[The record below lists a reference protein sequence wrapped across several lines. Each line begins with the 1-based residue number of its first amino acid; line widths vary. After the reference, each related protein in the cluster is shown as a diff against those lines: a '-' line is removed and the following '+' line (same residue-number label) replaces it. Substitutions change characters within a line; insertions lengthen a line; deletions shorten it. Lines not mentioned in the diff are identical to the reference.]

1 MILELNGIEI
11 DVSQNNSFALSF
23 SASKLQDIESRSGDF
38 STTFTLPLS
47 NEVRRAIGYT
57 NHLDSG
63 SSLPYQVLDAKVFDK
78 GLLVFSGFAKISRI
92 TENLEL
98 AVYSGNSNWIE
109 LIRDKKLNE
118 VNYSTLNFTMNAANV
133 QARRLNL
140 DRSGIVYPNA
150 FYGEFANPAS
160 PWTFYDFFPAYY
172 CNGLLLRIFLDI
184 GWSVAGDLF
193 SNPKFLDSLVPFSG
207 PKIGTDDEVILVVAD
222 VNVPIGTVSGGAL
235 TTYLGFNSGTNF
247 LNTVD
252 MPTSN
257 TISIGG
263 AAKVRI
269 HDDGYYT
276 LAGTINCSLLSGTLQ
291 YSSVYLV
298 PIGSGIEYELFVIA
312 NTTSLTD
319 IGFGWDG
326 FIKKGE
332 YVLRFYYDLFGTS
345 SFSITAGSILLI
357 VNDSASLQPK
367 QDFSYNL
374 NVPEGFT
381 VKLNKGLPN
390 VLQTDFIKTIVNQF
404 NVVIEADYINKVVKF
419 NQFDNLE
426 TNKPLAKDWT
436 HKVDLTEPI
445 ELEFEQD
452 TYGQVNHLTYEPDD
466 ADDYIVIKTLGDSS
480 FTISNVNLEPSKDV
494 FSLPFSGSVRAFIG
508 EVEVLVIPAR
518 LAATKPRICLID
530 YTTENLITMVGQS
543 APANSI
549 ELKFEGLDF
558 ATLLTEN
565 YTYLISILQKYKLA
579 KINLK
584 LNSIDLQN
592 LEYTKPIYLNFET
605 KENGQISG
613 YFYLNFIEQFQEN
626 KTTKV
631 ELIKL

>member
-207 PKIGTDDEVILVVAD
+207 PKIGTDTNLTLFNAVLGLPTSI
-222 VNVPIGTVSGGAL
+222 SGVGSTL
-235 TTYLGFNSGTNF
+235 YLGFPSATTNILDSIEVPSVSVLGPASPPYPYIRVHDDCFYEIIGSINWTLGSGS
-247 LNTVD
+247 V
-252 MPTSN
+252 
-257 TISIGG
+257 SIGAVWLTPQG
-263 AAKVRI
+263 EGEEV
-269 HDDGYYT
+269 
-276 LAGTINCSLLSGTLQ
+276 LL
-291 YSSVYLV
+291 
-298 PIGSGIEYELFVIA
+298 GSGA
-312 NTTSLTD
+312 TS
-319 IGFGWDG
+319 IGISFGDTAV
-326 FIKKGE
+326 FLKKGT
-332 YVLRFYYDLFGTS
+332 YTLRFYVDA
-345 SFSITAGSILLI
+345 TAATLNSVNGFFYCI
-357 VNDSASLQPK
+357 VNANQNFAYK
-367 QDFSYNL
+367 Q
-374 NVPEGFT
+374 NVPSGQT
-381 VKLNKGLPN
+381 VQLSKGLPN

-404 NVVIEADYINKVVKF
+404 NVVIEVDYVNKVVKF

-426 TNKPLAKDWT
+426 TNKQLAKDWT

-452 TYGQVNHLTYEPDD
+452 TYGQVNHLIYEPDD
-466 ADDYIVIKTLGDSS
+466 ADDYIVVKTLGDSS

-494 FSLPFSGSVRAFIG
+494 VSLPFSGSVRAFIG

-579 KINLK
+579 KIYLK

>member
-1 MILELNGIEI
+1 MILELNGVEI
-11 DVSQNNSFALSF
+11 DVSQNNSFAMSF

-118 VNYSTLNFTMNAANV
+118 VDYSILNFTMNAANV
-133 QARRLNL
+133 QSRRLNL

-150 FYGEFANPAS
+150 FYGEFQEPTT

-184 GWSVAGDLF
+184 GWGVAGDLF
-193 SNPKFLDSLVPFSG
+193 SNAKFLDSLVPFSG
-207 PKIGTDDEVILVVAD
+207 PKIGNDNVVFAQSGLMLGSFLAVPGSNIGFAGIDAIANNIINSLTAGAETATIGLAASFEIFETNTYDLQGFYQFNISSTGIGTTFFYELYNKTSNALIAILGSTSVIAAG
-222 VNVPIGTVSGGAL
+222 VNVTGFVKEIELNPGVYVIKVSV
-235 TTYLGFNSGTNF
+235 N
-247 LNTVD
+247 
-252 MPTSN
+252 
-257 TISIGG
+257 
-263 AAKVRI
+263 
-269 HDDGYYT
+269 YT
-276 LAGTINCSLLSGTLQ
+276 G
-291 YSSVYLV
+291 
-298 PIGSGIEYELFVIA
+298 
-312 NTTSLTD
+312 
-319 IGFGWDG
+319 G
-326 FIKKGE
+326 FISSSTRL
-332 YVLRFYYDLFGTS
+332 LR
-345 SFSITAGSILLI
+345 ITGL
-357 VNDSASLQPK
+357 NN
-367 QDFSYNL
+367 FSYKN
-374 NVPEGFT
+374 NVVEGQT
-381 VKLNKGLPN
+381 VQLSKGLPD

-404 NVVIEADYINKVVKF
+404 NVVIEADYINKIVKF

-452 TYGQVNHLTYEPDD
+452 TYGQVNHLIYEPDD
-466 ADDYIVIKTLGDSS
+466 ADDYIVVKTLGNSS
-480 FTISNVNLEPSKDV
+480 FAIANVNLEPSKDV
-494 FSLPFSGSVRAFIG
+494 VSLPFSGSVRAFIG

-518 LAATKPRICLID
+518 LAEIKPRICLID
-530 YTTENLITMVGQS
+530 YTTENLITMVGQA

-558 ATLLTEN
+558 TILLTEN
-565 YTYLISILQKYKLA
+565 YTYLISILQKFKLA
-579 KINLK
+579 KINFK

-626 KTTKV
+626 KTTNV

>member
-1 MILELNGIEI
+1 MILELNGVEI
-11 DVSQNNSFALSF
+11 DVTQNNSFALSF

-63 SSLPYQVLDAKVFDK
+63 SSLPYQVLDAKVFDR
-78 GLLVFSGFAKISRI
+78 GVLVFSGFAKISRI

-118 VNYSTLNFTMNAANV
+118 VDYSILNFTMNAANV

-150 FYGEFANPAS
+150 FYGEFQQPS
-160 PWTFYDFFPAYY
+160 TPWTFYDFFPAYY

-184 GWSVAGDLF
+184 GWSVTGDLF
-193 SNPKFLDSLVPFSG
+193 TNPKFLDSVVPFSG
-207 PKIGTDDEVILVVAD
+207 PKIGTDVSLPLFDAVLDLPTSITNVA
-222 VNVPIGTVSGGAL
+222 
-235 TTYLGFNSGTNF
+235 TTYYLGFGSATINILDTINVPSS
-247 LNTVD
+247 TVLSPASPPYPYVRVHD
-252 MPTSN
+252 DCFYEIIGSISWTL
-257 TISIGG
+257 SIGSVSIG
-263 AAKVRI
+263 AVWLTPQ
-269 HDDGYYT
+269 DG
-276 LAGTINCSLLSGTLQ
+276 GEEVLL
-291 YSSVYLV
+291 
-298 PIGSGIEYELFVIA
+298 GSGA
-312 NTTSLTD
+312 TSTG
-319 IGFGWDG
+319 ISFGDTAV
-326 FIKKGE
+326 FLKKGT
-332 YVLRFYYDLFGTS
+332 YTLRFYLDASTATLTGVSGT
-345 SFSITAGSILLI
+345 FFCI
-357 VNDSASLQPK
+357 VNSNQNFAYK
-367 QDFSYNL
+367 Q
-374 NVPEGFT
+374 NVPAGQT
-381 VKLNKGLPN
+381 VQLSKGLPD
-390 VLQTDFIKTIVNQF
+390 VLQTDFVKTIVNQF
-404 NVVIEADYINKVVKF
+404 NVVIEADYINKIVKF

-436 HKVDLTEPI
+436 NKVDLTEPI

-466 ADDYIVIKTLGDSS
+466 ADDYIALKNLGDSS
-480 FTISNVNLEPSKDV
+480 FTISNVNLEPSKKV
-494 FSLPFSGSVRAFIG
+494 VSLPFSGSVRAFIG

-518 LAATKPRICLID
+518 LAAIKPRICLID
-530 YTTENLITMVGQS
+530 YTTQNLITMVGQA

-549 ELKFEGLDF
+549 ELKFDGLDF
-558 ATLLTEN
+558 AILISEN

-584 LNSIDLQN
+584 VNSIDLQN

-605 KENGQISG
+605 KENGQIAG
-613 YFYLNFIEQFQEN
+613 YFYLNFIEQYQEN